1 MIRKE
6 STFEEI
12 LELTIQEEIMSGCI
26 SDSVTVS
33 KSCHPISSITKVRNW
48 KKLISKRETTMSI

>member
-12 LELTIQEEIMSGCI
+12 LELTIQEEIMNGCI
-26 SDSVTVS
+26 SDSVTIQSHVTQYLQLL
-33 KSCHPISSITKVRNW
+33 KS
-48 KKLISKRETTMSI
+48 ETEKNS